1 MSTLNIDQIKNEL
14 VRYIGT
20 NPHVLQGAVLSKEI
34 LINRFA
40 RTVTKVKG
48 HYPSVQSLMSNVV
61 QIFDSKKFTPYGNI
75 TFIAKVLTNFHQ
87 KVDFEL
93 DPAEILGSWL
103 EETYDEA
110 KKVDQ
115 KSISQLAVSM
125 LKDKIIDDVSLLS
138 ITGKYDATQKGSA
151 TPTFGTSMD
160 GLNEIHKKMAANT
173 DNPVFSIPGDAIT
186 QANILDAVQKYEKAI
201 PAQMK
206 SKVKVLFMN
215 DSDAEDYRI
224 AYEDQFGQSQFQTDA
239 TRTRLGKR
247 VIVGIPNLTQG
258 TIVSTIDKNLLKLVD
273 EVDNPATISDV
284 QVHDRIMRVYGEFS
298 LGYDYA
304 YNQVVF
310 MHTTDGSKKRGLNDA
325 KQNKLFYPQEK
336 L

>member
-310 MHTTDGSKKRGLNDA
+310 MHTTDGSKNRGLNDA

>member
-1 MSTLNIDQIKNEL
+1 MSTLNIEQIKNEL

-110 KKVDQ
+110 KKVEQ

-310 MHTTDGSKKRGLNDA
+310 MHTTDGSKNRGLNDA

>member
-20 NPHVLQGAVLSKEI
+20 NPHVLQGAILSKEI

-110 KKVDQ
+110 KKVEQ

-310 MHTTDGSKKRGLNDA
+310 MHTTDGSKNRGLNDA

>member
-115 KSISQLAVSM
+115 KSISQLTVSM

>member
-110 KKVDQ
+110 KKVEQ

>member
-20 NPHVLQGAVLSKEI
+20 NPHVLQGAVISKEI

-75 TFIAKVLTNFHQ
+75 TFIAKTLTNFHQ

-110 KKVDQ
+110 KKVEQ

-310 MHTTDGSKKRGLNDA
+310 MHTTDGSKNRGLNDA